1 MTSTHVAAYARKA
14 TGEKYVINPSKK

>member
-1 MTSTHVAAYARKA
+1 MTSTHVAAYARMA